1 MENQGK
7 AARTMSKDIDQQEDL
22 QAEQQEREI
31 DQQDA
36 AEARDASGEGGDAS
50 QDKQEEEAG
59 ELESLQKELTA
70 EKEKF
75 LRLFAEFENFRKRTA
90 RERTDMFRTAGQDVI
105 VSLLPVL
112 DDFDR
117 AMKELNK
124 SGDEAALQGVALI
137 HNKFKETL
145 KSKGLEEISVAEGD
159 TFDADVHEAVTQIPA
174 PDKSLKGKVVDVI
187 EKGFTLGDRVIR
199 HPKVVVGN

>member
-1 MENQGK
+1 
-7 AARTMSKDIDQQEDL
+7 MSMDKDIDQQED
-22 QAEQQEREI
+22 
-31 DQQDA
+31 
-36 AEARDASGEGGDAS
+36 GV
-50 QDKQEEEAG
+50 G
-59 ELESLQKELTA
+59 ELESLQNELTA

-90 RERTDMFRTAGQDVI
+90 RERSDMFRTAGQDVI
-105 VSLLPVL
+105 VALLPVL

-124 SGDEAALQGVALI
+124 SGDEAALQGVSLI

-145 KSKGLEEISVAEGD
+145 RSKGLEEISVAEGD

-174 PDKSLKGKVVDVI
+174 PDKRLKGKVVDVI

>member
-1 MENQGK
+1 
-7 AARTMSKDIDQQEDL
+7 MSMDKEIDQQEDL
-22 QAEQQEREI
+22 QAEPQETQADE
-31 DQQDA
+31 
-36 AEARDASGEGGDAS
+36 RDPMENQGATGEGGDSAA
-50 QDKQEEEAG
+50 DEADGG
-59 ELESLQKELTA
+59 ELESLQKQLNA

-145 KSKGLEEISVAEGD
+145 KNKGLEEISVSEGD

>member
-1 MENQGK
+1 
-7 AARTMSKDIDQQEDL
+7 MSKDIDQQEDL

-124 SGDEAALQGVALI
+124 SGDEAALQGVCAHSQQIQGNL
-137 HNKFKETL
+137 KEQRP
-145 KSKGLEEISVAEGD
+145 GGD
-159 TFDADVHEAVTQIPA
+159 F
-174 PDKSLKGKVVDVI
+174 SGRRGYL
-187 EKGFTLGDRVIR
+187 
-199 HPKVVVGN
+199 

>member
-1 MENQGK
+1 
-7 AARTMSKDIDQQEDL
+7 MSKDIDQQEDL

>member
-1 MENQGK
+1 
-7 AARTMSKDIDQQEDL
+7 MSMDKDIDQQEDS
-22 QAEQQEREI
+22 QADRQEQEI
-31 DQQDA
+31 DQHDTQEDQG
-36 AEARDASGEGGDAS
+36 AEGEGADGS
-50 QDKQEEEAG
+50 KDKQEDGVG
-59 ELESLQKELTA
+59 ELESLQNELTA

-90 RERTDMFRTAGQDVI
+90 RERSDMFRTAGQDVI
-105 VSLLPVL
+105 VALLPVL

-124 SGDEAALQGVALI
+124 SGDEAALQGVSLI

-145 KSKGLEEISVAEGD
+145 RSKGLEEISVAEGD

-174 PDKSLKGKVVDVI
+174 PDKRLKGKVVDVI

>member
-1 MENQGK
+1 
-7 AARTMSKDIDQQEDL
+7 MSKDIDQQEDL

-36 AEARDASGEGGDAS
+36 AEARDASGGGGDAT